1 MVELN
6 KELIFA
12 FLLVIFLWWLMGPK
26 SEAFGPNSQEFLPLG
41 SEDRYGLRGDLL
53 RRSSIDK
60 LYYPSDRN
68 IRLHQTSNWM
78 YQGYSDDPSYDNCNK
93 VKCPVNTNEYD
104 PEDTCWQC
112 SNMKPE
118 RTKIPYVHPH

>member
-78 YQGYSDDPSYDNCNK
+78 YQGYSDDPSYDN
-93 VKCPVNTNEYD
+93 
-104 PEDTCWQC
+104 
-112 SNMKPE
+112 
-118 RTKIPYVHPH
+118 